1 MNGYIAI
8 YNGKRIEIY
17 ADTIYQAQLLAADQ
31 FKVKRNK
38 SYKINVALCE
48 KEGKQVIH
56 TAYN

>member
-1 MNGYIAI
+1 MNGYVAI

-38 SYKINVALCE
+38 SYKINVVLCE